1 MKYLITIAQL
11 MMCIH
16 KVLLNT
22 LGELGNDYAELKSNI
37 RTACDLPVSQDKSV
51 VVKCTPEDLY
61 TFYQQTCDRYPTF
74 SPVKPSKKISDPLT
88 VFPST
93 QLSKAMG
100 VHKASKSIDFPYQT
114 LFPSKSQ
121 QPTQTQPGQQNKRSL
136 AMEAT
141 NVLPFAEKSTKEPFS
156 LTEATNVWLNHL
168 YISVADYQI
177 VYEREKAV
185 HRWQRWN
192 DNNAK
197 NTDDW
202 QKLLY
207 DKLNIPQQ
215 KKMNRIEHLY
225 SSIVPHFQN
234 IVVVILKLLLSTV
247 SINKDKE
254 AEIIE
259 DINITRNRES
269 ISKAVSGIL
278 LLLLKWFKQSRKRT
292 ICY

>member
-1 MKYLITIAQL
+1 

-22 LGELGNDYAELKSNI
+22 LGELENEYAELKSSI
-37 RTACDLPVSQDKSV
+37 RVACDLPLSQDKSAI
-51 VVKCTPEDLY
+51 VKCTPEDLY
-61 TFYQQTCDRYPTF
+61 SFYQQTCDRYPTF
-74 SPVKPSKKISDPLT
+74 SPVKPSDKISDPLT

-93 QLSKAMG
+93 RLSKAMG
-100 VHKASKSIDFPYQT
+100 VHNASRNIDFPYQT
-114 LFPSKSQ
+114 LFPSKIQ
-121 QPTQTQPGQQNKRSL
+121 QPAQSQVQQQNKKSL
-136 AMEAT
+136 SMEAT
-141 NVLPFAEKSTKEPFS
+141 NVLPFSDKGTKEPFT
-156 LTEATNVWLNHL
+156 LHEATKVWLDHL

-192 DNNAK
+192 ENK
-197 NTDDW
+197 SRNTDDW
-202 QKLLY
+202 QELIY
-207 DKLNIPQQ
+207 DKLNILQQ

-278 LLLLKWFKQSRKRT
+278 LLLLKWFKQSRK
-292 ICY
+292 CMN